1 MKQWLLERL
10 REGSTWRGLV
20 LLITAAGLHIT
31 PDQSQLI
38 ITIGLGIA
46 GSIGFVSPEKM
57 VRSGVSKDTY
67 IK

>member
-1 MKQWLLERL
+1 MKQWLIERM

-31 PDQSQLI
+31 PDQAQLI

-46 GSIGFVSPEKM
+46 GSIGLVSPEKM